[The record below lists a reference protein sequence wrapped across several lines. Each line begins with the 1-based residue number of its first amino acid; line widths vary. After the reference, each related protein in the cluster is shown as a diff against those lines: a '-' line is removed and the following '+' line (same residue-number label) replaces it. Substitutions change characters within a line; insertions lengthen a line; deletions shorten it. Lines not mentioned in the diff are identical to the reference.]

1 VEERYMRVTV
11 IIPTLDEDKSL
22 AAAIGSVLYG
32 GKGRSESV
40 EVIVVDGCSTDNT
53 TRIAGEMGVKVLTT
67 LRGRGLQMDEAAA
80 LAEGEVLLFLHA
92 DTSLPGGW
100 YEAVCS
106 AMDEPEVVVGAF
118 SLAIDSS
125 KKWFRVLERG
135 VSLRSTRLGL
145 IYGDQAIFV
154 RRSAFVDAGGFRHLP
169 LMEDV
174 DCVSRLKAVGKLKV
188 LDEAVVTSRR
198 RWEAKGIAG
207 NTVRNWVFLLLY
219 YMGVSPERLHNW
231 YYSH

>member
-1 VEERYMRVTV
+1 MRVTV

-22 AAAIGSVLYG
+22 ASAIGSVFFADHG
-32 GKGRSESV
+32 SSGDV

-53 TRIAGEMGVKVLTT
+53 TRIASEMGAKVLTT
-67 LRGRGLQMDEAAA
+67 LRGRGLQMDEAASKA
-80 LAEGEVLLFLHA
+80 GGEILLFLHA
-92 DTSLPGGW
+92 DTSLPEGW
-100 YEAVCS
+100 YEEVET
-106 AMDEPEVVVGAF
+106 AMADPEVVVGAF

-125 KKWFRVLERG
+125 NKWFRVIERG

-154 RRSAFVDAGGFRHLP
+154 RKSAFDEAGGFRNLP

-174 DCVSRLKAVGKLKV
+174 DCVSRLKAVGKLRV
-188 LDEAVVTSRR
+188 LDAAVVTSNR
-198 RWEAKGIAG
+198 RWEAKGILG
-207 NTVRNWVFLLLY
+207 NTVRNWLFLMLY
-219 YMGVSPERLHNW
+219 YGGVSPERLHNW